1 MPDLC
6 RERMKFQRSL
16 SVFEKTRRPDQFTA
30 SALSQYGRSETVP
43 GTCTRW
49 TTQMLQIL
57 LLSQAMLMVFPFLLE
72 VRVETVVSRHSI
84 LLVNLEMVACNRY
97 RDGNS
102 VNVRKCGEL
111 GALAKVPGYSMRKW
125 QRKGC

>member
-1 MPDLC
+1 MDYSDAP
-6 RERMKFQRSL
+6 
-16 SVFEKTRRPDQFTA
+16 KTAFVTSNVHDFA
-30 SALSQYGRSETVP
+30 
-43 GTCTRW
+43 
-49 TTQMLQIL
+49 
-57 LLSQAMLMVFPFLLE
+57 FLLD
-72 VRVETVVSRHSI
+72 VRVAPLGFRHPI